1 MCGAG
6 AVSVGGTLIMPDLRI
21 FIADD
26 HEVMRQGLRTVLEA
40 RPGWKIAGEA
50 GNGRQAVEMVRASRP
65 DVIVMDISMPEMNGL
80 DATREILRDA
90 PASEI
95 LILTL
100 HDSEQLAEDVLKAG
114 ARGYVLKSDA
124 ATDLVRAVDCLR
136 QHAPFFT
143 SRIASLVLERF
154 RNSVPAGARPDDAL
168 VKLTLRERQVVQLLA
183 EGKSNKEV
191 AGALGISVKTAETHR
206 SNVMHKLGFGS
217 LPDLVRY
224 AIRNGVAAP

>member
-1 MCGAG
+1 MHN
-6 AVSVGGTLIMPDLRI
+6 LRI
-21 FIADD
+21 VIADD
-26 HEVMRQGLRTVLEA
+26 HEVMRHGLRTVLEG

-50 GNGRQAVEMVRASRP
+50 ANGRQAVELVRALKP
-65 DVIVMDISMPEMNGL
+65 DVIIMDISMPEMNGL

-143 SRIASLVLERF
+143 SRVASLVLERF
-154 RNSVPAGARPDDAL
+154 RSSAGPIDARADDAL

-206 SNVMHKLGFGS
+206 ANVMHKLGFSS

-224 AIRNGVAAP
+224 AIRTGVAAP

>member
-1 MCGAG
+1 
-6 AVSVGGTLIMPDLRI
+6 VRELRI
-21 FIADD
+21 LVADD
-26 HEVMRQGLRTVLEA
+26 HEVIRQGLRTVLEG

-50 GNGRQAVEMVRASRP
+50 ANGRQAAELARTLKP
-65 DVIVMDISMPEMNGL
+65 DVIIMDISMPEMNGL

-124 ATDLVRAVDCLR
+124 ANDLLRAVDCLR
-136 QHAPFFT
+136 QHTPFFT
-143 SRIASLVLERF
+143 SRVASMVLERF
-154 RNSVPAGARPDDAL
+154 RNSVSGETRPDDAF

-206 SNVMHKLGFGS
+206 ANIMHKLGCSS

-224 AIRNGVAAP
+224 AIRTGVAAL